1 MGKIKKL
8 DAAFATGDRR
18 VICDAISAMI
28 HGDGYFNAFAIKAG
42 VERATL
48 YSALKRNLR
57 FDILLKVM
65 RAADFKLVVTEHSG
79 LRLKPSLTF
88 THFSH
93 AFETQDVTLVVEA
106 FNEFVLT
113 QDNVTMLARKVNMD
127 RRRLYR
133 TFAYPH
139 VPRLGTMLSFLKA
152 LDLGLAVER
161 SNVEGSRPASRKAR
175 T

>member
-1 MGKIKKL
+1 MSKTKRL
-8 DAAFATGDRR
+8 NAAFETGDRR
-18 VICDAISAMI
+18 VICDAIYAMI

-65 RAADFKLVVTEHSG
+65 RAADFKLVVTEHSE

-88 THFSH
+88 AHFSR
-93 AFETQDVTLVVEA
+93 AFKTQDVTLIVEA
-106 FNEFVLT
+106 FNEFVRT
-113 QDNVTMLARKVNMD
+113 QERVATLAQKVNMD
-127 RRRLYR
+127 RRRIYK

-139 VPRLGTMLSFLKA
+139 VPRLDIVLQFLKA
-152 LDLGLAVER
+152 IDLGLAVKR
-161 SNVEGSRPASRKAR
+161 SNVEGSRSASRKAR